1 MNPGKGKEK
10 VLVGVGNSRI
20 QIELGIVLGAAILTL
35 RLNHSWA
42 KKQGVAIWFS
52 MQTFFFFLIIEK
64 VCHPIDMT
72 ILFVCGGVYFW
83 FLNFLTFKGYTPFA
97 AITKYWLHS
106 PCCTMQI

>member
-52 MQTFFFFLIIEK
+52 MQTFFFFFNHRES
-64 VCHPIDMT
+64 VPS
-72 ILFVCGGVYFW
+72 
-83 FLNFLTFKGYTPFA
+83 N
-97 AITKYWLHS
+97 
-106 PCCTMQI
+106 